1 MPKKALVAFGAALGV
16 GLVGIS
22 PFAWGADVSP
32 GSTALAQ
39 TYDQTPVSLHEI
51 ASPASETPAALTLPA
66 AVAKALESH
75 PRLAVFSEE
84 IQIRQQELRQAGLWA
99 NPELA
104 IEMEDFAGSGEF
116 SGTQRAETTLMLS
129 QQVELGGKRSGRKAL
144 GRTDVALAESDYAA
158 ARAEVA
164 AEATRRFVAV
174 AAAQQ
179 RQALAAEQHGLALQL
194 LAAVD
199 DRIAAGKSAA
209 IERVRMESLVA
220 ETQLRQVQA
229 RQEEAA
235 AWLALRALWADEA
248 RGAVAGA
255 IEADLEQ
262 MPPLPDE
269 AAMEAR
275 LDQSPALL
283 RQRLAGQRA
292 GRDLELARANRIPD
306 LSLSLGAKQMEET
319 GNQALVAGVAFSLPL
334 FDRQQGTIGAA
345 RSRQAQAAAQARE
358 VRMALRTE
366 LGALRQRLLA
376 AQAEAEMLRQALL
389 PAVQRSFEAITY
401 GYKAGKFG
409 FLEVLEAEQSLFKTR
424 SRYIDSLETYHQALA
439 ELEKQLG
446 HPLSANEDQ
455 TLTSVSIQR
464 GQ

>member
-1 MPKKALVAFGAALGV
+1 MPKKALVAFGAALGL
-16 GLVGIS
+16 GFIGIA
-22 PFAWGADVSP
+22 PIAWGADAAVQAS
-32 GSTALAQ
+32 G
-39 TYDQTPVSLHEI
+39 QTPRSI
-51 ASPASETPAALTLPA
+51 QETVGRESDVPEALTLA
-66 AVAKALESH
+66 TAVTKALQSH

-84 IQIRQQELRQAGLWA
+84 IQVRQQELRQAGLWA

-129 QQVELGGKRSGRKAL
+129 QQVELGGKRAGRQAL
-144 GRTDVALAESDYAA
+144 GRTAVALAEGDYAA

-235 AWLALRALWADEA
+235 AWMALRVLWGNDTYVVEEV
-248 RGAVAGA
+248 AVDV
-255 IEADLEQ
+255 DLAQ
-262 MPPLPDE
+262 MPPLPDWTDIE
-269 AAMEAR
+269 AAI
-275 LDQSPALL
+275 DQSPAVL

-292 GRDLELARANRIPD
+292 GRDLELAKASRLPD
-306 LSLSLGAKQMEET
+306 LTLSLGAKQMEES
-319 GNQALVAGVAFSLPL
+319 GDQALVAGVAFSLPL
-334 FDRQQGTIGAA
+334 FDRQQGAIGAA

-358 VRMALRTE
+358 VRMALRTG
-366 LGALRQRLLA
+366 LGALHQRLLA
-376 AQAEAEMLRQALL
+376 AQAEAEMLRLTLL

-409 FLEVLEAEQSLFKTR
+409 FLEVLEAEQSLFQTR
-424 SRYIDSLETYHQALA
+424 SRYIDSLETYHQAWA

-446 HPLSANEDQ
+446 QPLSANEDQ
-455 TLTSVSIQR
+455 TLTSVSNQR

>member
-1 MPKKALVAFGAALGV
+1 MPKKALVAFGAALG
-16 GLVGIS
+16 LSFIGIA
-22 PFAWGADVSP
+22 PIAWGADAAVQAS
-32 GSTALAQ
+32 G
-39 TYDQTPVSLHEI
+39 QTPRSIQETVGLESDI
-51 ASPASETPAALTLPA
+51 AEALTLST

-84 IQIRQQELRQAGLWA
+84 IQVRQQELRQAGLWA

-179 RQALAAEQHGLALQL
+179 RRALAAEQHGLALQL

-235 AWLALRALWADEA
+235 AWLALRALWADDA
-248 RGAVAGA
+248 RGTVAGA

-283 RQRLAGQRA
+283 RQRCRAA
-292 GRDLELARANRIPD
+292 GR
-306 LSLSLGAKQMEET
+306 
-319 GNQALVAGVAFSLPL
+319 
-334 FDRQQGTIGAA
+334 A
-345 RSRQAQAAAQARE
+345 RSGTGPCQPYSRSEPEPGGQANGGEWRPGPGGW
-358 VRMALRTE
+358 R
-366 LGALRQRLLA
+366 RL
-376 AQAEAEMLRQALL
+376 Q
-389 PAVQRSFEAITY
+389 PA
-401 GYKAGKFG
+401 
-409 FLEVLEAEQSLFKTR
+409 
-424 SRYIDSLETYHQALA
+424 
-439 ELEKQLG
+439 
-446 HPLSANEDQ
+446 PL
-455 TLTSVSIQR
+455 
-464 GQ
+464 